1 MHWVD
6 RMLAFAGIRK
16 YHWSIW
22 SPERVM
28 TELRTQSKL
37 GVELGLVPR
46 CPDSWSRLSILPYL
60 SSLSTRAD
68 IFLAPKGAML
78 FPTM

>member
-1 MHWVD
+1 
-6 RMLAFAGIRK
+6 MLAFAGIRK

-60 SSLSTRAD
+60 SSSFDVFKDPHLVLKLYNST
-68 IFLAPKGAML
+68 
-78 FPTM
+78 